1 MRPLIRTQSPRPGL
15 LLLSPGDILM
25 AAPELR
31 TGQEQKE
38 LSNGRGRGRGP
49 SLAYPLT
56 PSIFLTWGLTNTCDV
71 PGLLGW
77 GGHMQCVR
85 GGEN

>member
-31 TGQEQKE
+31 TGQEQKDLVMGGGGAE
-38 LSNGRGRGRGP
+38 ALVWLTHSGP
-49 SLAYPLT
+49 A
-56 PSIFLTWGLTNTCDV
+56 WDGKEGTCSE
-71 PGLLGW
+71 
-77 GGHMQCVR
+77 CVW
-85 GGEN
+85 EN